1 MIDLKGEIAVVT
13 GGASGIG
20 RGVVEA
26 LVQCGAGVAIVDKDG
41 DAITATVD
49 GLGPEASVG
58 GFVTDV
64 TSPDAVRT
72 MKEGVVAEFGAPTIL
87 VNNVGW
93 DRPMPFTDTDPDFW
107 QQVLDVN
114 LISALAVTHAFFQDM
129 IEMPRAARIVNV
141 ASEAGRV
148 GSYGE
153 ALYSSAKG
161 GIIALTKSLAR
172 EGARHDVG
180 VNCVCPGIIDTPLY
194 RSMVDDPAAA
204 SRVRSIPMRRLGR
217 PEDVAP
223 AVVFLAS
230 PAASYITGQIISVS
244 GGMTM
249 VG

>member
-20 RGVVEA
+20 RGVVET
-26 LVQCGAGVAIVDKDG
+26 LVHCGATVAIVDRDSE
-41 DAITATVD
+41 AITATVD
-49 GLGPEASVG
+49 GLGPEASVAG
-58 GFVTDV
+58 YVTDV
-64 TSPDAVRT
+64 TCREDVQT
-72 MKEGVVAEFGAPTIL
+72 MKDEIVSDLGVPTIL

-93 DRPMPFTDTDPDFW
+93 DRPMPFAETDPDFW

-114 LISALAVTHAFFQDM
+114 LGSTLAVTHGFFQQM
-129 IEMPRAARIVNV
+129 IDMPRGARIVNI

-161 GIIALTKSLAR
+161 AIIALTKALAR
-172 EGARHDVG
+172 EGARYEVN
-180 VNCVCPGIIDTPLY
+180 VNCVCPGVIDTPLY
-194 RSMVDDPAAA
+194 RSMVDAASE
-204 SRVRSIPMRRLGR
+204 SRVRSIPMRRLGC

-223 AVVFLAS
+223 LVVFLAS
-230 PAASYITGQIISVS
+230 PSASYITGQIISVS

>member
-20 RGVVEA
+20 RGVVET
-26 LVQCGAGVAIVDKDG
+26 LVQCGATVAIVDRDSE
-41 DAITATVD
+41 AITATVD
-49 GLGPEASVG
+49 GLGPEANVG
-58 GFVTDV
+58 GFITDV
-64 TSPDAVRT
+64 TSQDDVRT
-72 MKEGVVAEFGAPTIL
+72 MKDGIVAELGAPTIL

-93 DRPMPFTDTDPDFW
+93 DRPMPFTDTDPGFW
-107 QQVLDVN
+107 KQVLDVN
-114 LISALAVTHAFFQDM
+114 LGSTLAVTHAFFQEM
-129 IEMPRAARIVNV
+129 IDMPRGARIVNI

-161 GIIALTKSLAR
+161 AVIALTKALAR
-172 EGARHDVG
+172 EGARHEVT
-180 VNCVCPGIIDTPLY
+180 VNCVCPGVIDTPLY
-194 RSMVDDPAAA
+194 RSMVDPAGE

-223 AVVFLAS
+223 VVVFLAS
-230 PAASYITGQIISVS
+230 SSASYITGQIISVS